1 MSANTRPYIIELAGK
16 PVAIAD
22 TISRAAAAALY
33 AKSLEISARVASA
46 SDVLALRTL
55 PVLASEDPVPEPDF
69 ESGSLFANAAP
80 EPSAAVQA
88 IVQTP
93 PVLADVVA
101 GINRDVPPQ
110 NAPIAAVLEGLA
122 SGEHVEPAAQDAP
135 APAGVDQACSES
147 AAADVPVQPD
157 DLKNQVRELAML
169 LGCERPAMPVE
180 TPQELIE
187 LLQQSEPNEFN
198 GRGHDLCRYFWQHY
212 YPTAATA
219 HPDSTGLSAAMANT
233 APASMLPAERV
244 GHAYATGYRLGAAG
258 HDRWSAPWLEANT
271 AERDGMSDSDSTE
284 SHDAMIRG
292 TRAAQETF
300 GAKRTSENSEL
311 KRQAEAAAERRASGG
326 KIVAKYRNVDGA
338 TWTGRGMKPRWLVE
352 ALEAGKTLDEFLIT
366 KEAA

>member
-1 MSANTRPYIIELAGK
+1 VSANTRPYIIELAGK

-69 ESGSLFANAAP
+69 ESGSLFATAAP
-80 EPSAAVQA
+80 EPSAAVQE
-88 IVQTP
+88 
-93 PVLADVVA
+93 D
-101 GINRDVPPQ
+101 
-110 NAPIAAVLEGLA
+110 LA
-122 SGEHVEPAAQDAP
+122 SGERVEPAAQDAP

-147 AAADVPVQPD
+147 AAADAPVQPD
-157 DLKNQVRELAML
+157 LKHQVRELAML
-169 LGCERPAMPVE
+169 LGCERPDMPVA

-187 LLQQSEPNEFN
+187 LLLQSELDEFN
-198 GRGHDLCRYFWQHY
+198 DRGHDLCRYFWEHY

-219 HPDSTGLSAAMANT
+219 HPDGTGLSEAMANT
-233 APASMLPAERV
+233 APALMLPAERV
-244 GHAYATGYRLGAAG
+244 GHAYAVGYRLGAAG
-258 HDRWSAPWLEANT
+258 HDRWSAPWLDANT

-292 TRAAQETF
+292 TRAGLDAI
-300 GAKRTSENSEL
+300 AKTDTRSEL
-311 KRQAEAAAERRASGG
+311 KKQAEAAAERRALGG
-326 KIVAKYRNVDGA
+326 KVTAKYRDPASGQ
-338 TWTGRGMKPRWLVE
+338 TWSGRGLRPRWLTTAIVDD
-352 ALEAGKTLDEFLIT
+352 GKTLESFLIT